1 MKNIKAF
8 YKANTVERLCDL
20 IDEYTEFRTSL
31 SDDGKFM
38 TLNCETPFNRDF
50 SFDVETNDHD
60 NVQQTIEDIQLWCR
74 NFDIDEDVA
83 MYVEAK
89 ENGRKDMPAV
99 VDLVTDSQ
107 SIAASLE
114 VLDDWLNKVNN
125 PEYNAST
132 ETPVVIKSYQQ
143 GLSEEERKA
152 EHDHDCVQKAYNL
165 LSDRLLY
172 GENASTVDGLLSTI
186 QTAIGYLG
194 EVLDD

>member
-1 MKNIKAF
+1 MKNTEAF

-60 NVQQTIEDIQLWCR
+60 NVQRTIEDIQLWCR

-89 ENGRKDMPAV
+89 ENGREDIPAV

-152 EHDHDCVQKAYNL
+152 EHDHDCVQNAYNL
-165 LSDRLLY
+165 VLEFLSDKD
-172 GENASTVDGLLSTI
+172 NTDDKGLLEE
-186 QTAIGYLG
+186 ALGFLG